1 MQSVSYDP
9 RTIGLAS
16 EILFPPI
23 DLDVQRVQA
32 IHNLLYQDSESRYQN
47 FQVGQD
53 GVQLSNPASQPG
65 QSSSLTFQPDRI
77 TVQEELG
84 PWLPEDFGRRV
95 IRIAEVC
102 MAELSLPMLVA
113 QQHTIRMLVTPKNF
127 QDSRDFLAG
136 RVCGLTHEEL
146 HSFERPIGLFGL
158 KLVFPASEA
167 GEEFHALRIE
177 SFGEDP
183 RSVFLEN
190 VSTYPRPIQSG
201 GLAAIEQSLVT
212 AQKFLIEKAL
222 AFLATRDMGGQ

>member
-16 EILFPPI
+16 EILFPPM

-32 IHNLLYQDSESRYQN
+32 IHNLLYQEPSSRYQN
-47 FQVGQD
+47 FQVSQE
-53 GVQLSNPASQPG
+53 GVQLSNPPEQPG
-65 QSSSLTFQPDRI
+65 QNSSLTFQPDRI
-77 TVQEELG
+77 GIQEELG
-84 PWLPEDFGRRV
+84 PWLLEDYIQRTQ
-95 IRIAEVC
+95 RIVEVC
-102 MAELSLPMLVA
+102 MAELPLPMLVA

-136 RVCGLTHEEL
+136 GVCGLSHDEL
-146 HSFERPIGLFGL
+146 HAFDRPIGLFGI

-190 VSTYPRPIQSG
+190 VATFPQPIQAG
-201 GLAAIEQSLVT
+201 GLATLGESLVA
-212 AQKFLIEKAL
+212 AQRFLMEKAL
-222 AFLATRDMGGQ
+222 AFLASRDMGSR

>member
-9 RTIGLAS
+9 RTIGLAT
-16 EILFPPI
+16 EILFPPM

-32 IHNLLYQDSESRYQN
+32 IHNLLYQDTESRYQN
-47 FQVGQD
+47 FQVSQE
-53 GVQLSNPASQPG
+53 GVQLSNPPEQPG
-65 QSSSLTFQPDRI
+65 QNSSLTFQPDRI
-77 TVQEELG
+77 GIQEELG
-84 PWLPEDFGRRV
+84 PYLLEDFSRRV
-95 IRIAEVC
+95 QRIAEIC
-102 MAELSLPMLVA
+102 MAELPLPMLVA

-136 RVCGLTHEEL
+136 RVCGLSNEEL
-146 HSFERPIGLFGL
+146 YAFDRPIGLFGL

-190 VSTYPRPIQSG
+190 VATFPQPIQPG
-201 GLAAIEQSLVT
+201 ELGAIDQTLET
-212 AQKFLIEKAL
+212 AQRFLMEKAL